1 MGIAVVPSS
10 SSCSCLLPGVEPW
23 AGFPVLLL
31 VAPGGFT
38 SRVGM
43 SVGHHRQDRE
53 GGQLAAQEGASPK
66 LRAVLLRLAWSLQIV
81 YELTVS
87 LTAV

>member
-1 MGIAVVPSS
+1 MGIAVAPSS
-10 SSCSCLLPGVEPW
+10 SSCLLPDVEPW
-23 AGFPVLLL
+23 AGLPVLLL